1 MTHVNRKQPF
11 LIFERR
17 FCRNFQSNR
26 LYKSK
31 EAKQYKFLYHQ
42 GILRGKMPHFR
53 LTSVDQKRFSSSSL
67 LSEGGR
73 LLSFPF
79 NEV

>member
-1 MTHVNRKQPF
+1 
-11 LIFERR
+11 
-17 FCRNFQSNR
+17 
-26 LYKSK
+26 
-31 EAKQYKFLYHQ
+31 
-42 GILRGKMPHFR
+42 MPHFR
-53 LTSVDQKRFSSSSL
+53 LTSVDQKRFSLSSL